1 MTMKIIYFNSNLYN
15 LLIDKVTIDKY
26 KCSISNLVIKNDIDN
41 LKFVLYDFIELIICS
56 LSQALDN
63 KNIMLS
69 RLIIS
74 KDVNKYQIK
83 NSQRLSSECIM
94 SILRLCKKNKTLIMD
109 DNELFDYNKTIT
121 FIIKMLNTIVI
132 VNASNKL

>member
-1 MTMKIIYFNSNLYN
+1 MKIIYFNSNLYN